1 MAELSDEQIKQE
13 KKFLKGIPR
22 FNIGAFLLPPVWG
35 PAHGIWAS
43 IIFYPL
49 WLVADNS
56 FYAAFAQRTP
66 LAIALAA
73 IIFVV
78 LVALTIAFSLI
89 GQPIAA
95 HRAASRGKTKEQYLK
110 EQRIWAAVCVV
121 VGIAALATATY
132 YNLVIRPTMGE

>member
-95 HRAASRGKTKEQYLK
+95 HRAANRGKTKEQYLK

-121 VGIAALATATY
+121 VGIAALAAATY